1 MLYSEL
7 IEFYPDIRLIHITAA
22 LLSGSL
28 FLLRGVAM
36 WSGSPA
42 GMRTPV
48 RYLSYTIDT
57 ILLAAAVTL
66 ATILHLVPFVDP
78 WITTK
83 ILLVLSYVVLG
94 SLALRRSRSVRWRRA
109 FFILAMLVFATIF
122 TVARS
127 HYVLPWT

>member
-1 MLYSEL
+1 M
-7 IEFYPDIRLIHITAA
+7 IHITAA
-22 LLSGSL
+22 LSSGSL
-28 FLLRGVAM
+28 FLWRGLAM

-57 ILLAAAVTL
+57 VLLTAAVLLATM
-66 ATILHLVPFVDP
+66 LHLIPFVDP

-83 ILLVLSYVVLG
+83 VLLVVSYVVLG
-94 SLALRRSRSVRWRRA
+94 SLALRRTRSVRWRRA
-109 FFILAMLVFATIF
+109 FFILALLTFGAIF

-127 HYVLPWT
+127 HYLLPWN